1 MDHPK
6 NTEHSPEAAATLEI
20 PEASALRSLHLQKL
34 VWSLPAVEACSI
46 QEAKE
51 ALTSRP
57 ALAP

>member
-1 MDHPK
+1 MDHAA

-34 VWSLPAVEACSI
+34 VWSLPAVEARST

-51 ALTSRP
+51 DLT
-57 ALAP
+57 L